1 MLDPQYRVTGYPV
14 YSAYDGDDGFYFT
27 VVVHVPPEL
36 FARFDDE
43 NERKTVEKIVSDLA
57 SHIAKG
63 FASSRW
69 LSVEFAPALRLVGD
83 TEKPSG
89 VFNNGR
95 AHPANVASI
104 EHDGFRFRSRAE
116 VYVYRALKKR
126 RILCSPLPVWS
137 SPGPERTRLETDF
150 IVCHQGGWMVLEID
164 GPSHTESPLDADER
178 LRPFCGAARAG
189 AQSVRE
195 RLLQR

>member
-1 MLDPQYRVTGYPV
+1 M
-14 YSAYDGDDGFYFT
+14 GD
-27 VVVHVPPEL
+27 
-36 FARFDDE
+36 A
-43 NERKTVEKIVSDLA
+43 
-57 SHIAKG
+57 
-63 FASSRW
+63 
-69 LSVEFAPALRLVGD
+69 
-83 TEKPSG
+83 EKPSG

-178 LRPFCGAARAG
+178 LRPFVAQHALVHRVSANDCSNDEQAAQTVQRALDHL
-189 AQSVRE
+189 AEWKKNSR
-195 RLLQR
+195 